1 MTAVTDSPS
10 LTTQQTIDEIY
21 RRDSRRVFA
30 TLARLL
36 HDLDLAE
43 EALQESF
50 ANAVQQWPS
59 EGIPEN
65 PVAWLISCGRFKAI
79 DLLRR
84 KGRLDRLQEEFLAR
98 QDSIRASNQTKN
110 HENLQDDRLRL
121 IFTCCHPAVDP
132 KIQVPLTLREVCG
145 LTTDEIASAF
155 LVPPAT
161 MAQRIVRGKAK
172 IRDAGIPIDIPCS
185 EDLPERLES
194 VLSIIYLVFNEGYS
208 ATAGPLLTRADL
220 SAEAIRLGRLVVE
233 LMPDAEAIGLLSLM
247 ILHESRRLARTD
259 KAGDIVLLE
268 DQDRSLWNHSLID
281 EGLTLLDRALQSISI
296 GSYTLQAAIVGC
308 HARAKRADETNWAQ
322 IVYWYDHLLSAHRT
336 SIIELNRAVAI
347 AMRDGPLVG
356 LQLLDELIQR
366 GELQNYYL
374 AHSARA
380 EMLRRLGKLGEA
392 KAAYQAAREL
402 TQQEPELRFLDR
414 RIAQLDE

>member
-1 MTAVTDSPS
+1 MTDSNS

-21 RRDSRRVFA
+21 RRESRRIFA

-50 ANAVQQWPS
+50 ANAIQQWPS

-110 HENLQDDRLRL
+110 HDDLQDDRLRL

-145 LTTDEIASAF
+145 LTTEEIASAF
-155 LVPPAT
+155 LIPPAT

-172 IRDAGIPIDIPCS
+172 IRDAGIPIEIPSS

-194 VLSIIYLVFNEGYS
+194 VLNIIYLVFNEGYS
-208 ATAGPLLTRADL
+208 ATTGPTLTRADL
-220 SAEAIRLGRLVVE
+220 SSEAIRLGRLVVE

-268 DQDRSLWNHSLID
+268 DQDRSLWNQPLID
-281 EGLTLLDRALQSISI
+281 EGLALLDRALQSASI

-308 HARAKRADETNWAQ
+308 HARAKRAKETDWAQ

-347 AMRDGPLVG
+347 AMREGPVVG

-380 EMLRRLGKLGEA
+380 EMLRRLGKFSEA

-414 RIAQLDE
+414 RIAQLGS